1 MRSWGRRARVG
12 APAAASLM
20 DEGSAGG
27 RGVRHLDPAPPAS
40 GGLGAGPQLPA
51 SALKVLIL
59 PCAEGEAGAAWP
71 RVPGWGWGP
80 IA

>member
-1 MRSWGRRARVG
+1 MRRARVG

-27 RGVRHLDPAPPAS
+27 RRVRHLDPAPPAS

-59 PCAEGEAGAAWP
+59 PVCGGGGRGCLASRAGVGLGTNCIE
-71 RVPGWGWGP
+71 R
-80 IA
+80 